1 MMRLDQKGKLGI
13 RLILKEVWKI
23 IEHVISNLL
32 EGCQVTV
39 SAPFIMTK
47 NAFIILSINGN
58 QFLDQTYGR
67 PLPSTVHYV
76 QIRPNAI
83 QLP

>member
-39 SAPFIMTK
+39 SAPFIINDNLWQK

-58 QFLDQTYGR
+58 QFRDQTYG
-67 PLPSTVHYV
+67 
-76 QIRPNAI
+76 
-83 QLP
+83 